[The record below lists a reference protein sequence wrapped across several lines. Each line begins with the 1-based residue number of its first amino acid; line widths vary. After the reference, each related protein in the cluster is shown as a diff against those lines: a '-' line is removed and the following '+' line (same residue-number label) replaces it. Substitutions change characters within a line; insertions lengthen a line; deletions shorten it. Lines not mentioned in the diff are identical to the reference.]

1 MGTIFW
7 VEEATSTNSVLAAA
21 ADRLEHGTAVAAHK
35 QTAGRGQRGNSWESE
50 PGKNLTFS
58 LLLKPKALPA
68 ARQFEISQ
76 IVSIAVA
83 QVLREELGTDDVKI
97 KWPND
102 IYYKDKKIVGILI
115 ENSLTGAAI
124 ERSIAGIGINVNQ
137 ATFHSDAPNPISM
150 FAISGHERA
159 LSPLL
164 ARFVSR
170 IVGDFDAYEAAPD
183 PEVLS
188 ARYRAMMWRGEGYW
202 PYRDCLTGETI
213 QARIADVAPTGHL
226 TLAPPAPASTRTY
239 AFKEVAAILS

>member
-7 VEEATSTNSVLAAA
+7 VEEATSTNSVIAAA

-58 LLLKPKALPA
+58 LLLKPKSLPA

-83 QVLREELGTDDVKI
+83 QVLRDELDTDDVKI

-115 ENSLTGAAI
+115 ENSLTGATI
-124 ERSIAGIGINVNQ
+124 DRSIAGIGINVNQ
-137 ATFHSDAPNPISM
+137 AAFRSDAPNPISM
-150 FAISGHERA
+150 LAISGRERE

-164 ARFVSR
+164 ARFVAK

-183 PEVLS
+183 PKVLA
-188 ARYRAMMWRGEGYW
+188 ARYRSMMWRGEGYW
-202 PYRDCLTGETI
+202 PYRDNLTGETI
-213 QARIADVAPTGHL
+213 QACIADVAPTGHL
-226 TLAPPAPASTRTY
+226 TLAPEPPASPRTY
-239 AFKEVAAILS
+239 AFKEVAAIL